1 MGRLARFIHFYTD
14 NDLGDSDDKYP
25 VNKVFGTS
33 PLTLT
38 NALAKKLKSLV
49 QFGKVSVS
57 DGVITCNNGT
67 LSVVDGEI
75 VTTGTAEEVMVT
87 GENLFDKDTA
97 TFVNGSLISADGTI
111 SANASYAYCSDYM
124 LVAPSTAYS
133 FSGDGI
139 FGPSSIY
146 NSVAFYD
153 ASKTF
158 ISRFVPSAGR
168 TPAQFTTPNNCYYIR
183 FNAANNS
190 NRDGS

>member
-1 MGRLARFIHFYTD
+1 MTNVFRDFGWSINR
-14 NDLGDSDDKYP
+14 DLIELYRMSGHGSGTP
-25 VNKVFGTS
+25 ITIRGTS
-33 PLTLT
+33 PLTLA

-124 LVAPSTAYS
+124 LVAPSTSYS

-139 FGPSSIY
+139 F
-146 NSVAFYD
+146 
-153 ASKTF
+153 
-158 ISRFVPSAGR
+158 
-168 TPAQFTTPNNCYYIR
+168 
-183 FNAANNS
+183 
-190 NRDGS
+190 